1 MYIKSLSVTE
11 VNNYLKKITDSDFI
25 LNNLS
30 VKGEISNFKLHSSG
44 HLYFSLKDE
53 NSKINCVMF
62 RSDAVNLNF
71 IPENGMKVTI
81 KARLSIYVKDGSYQ
95 LYCRNIEQDGLGSL
109 FVQYEKLKEK
119 LQKLGLFNEENK
131 KAIPKYVNRIGVITS
146 ETGAAIQDIIK
157 VIRRRNSLVDIV
169 LYPSLVQGEEAV
181 PNLIRGL
188 KYFNEKNSVDVI
200 IIGRGGGSIE
210 ELWAFNNEELAYAIF
225 NSKIPVISAVG
236 HEVDFTICDF
246 VSDMRAATPSAAAE
260 IVAANL
266 EELEKNLEFYNQA
279 LNNSIQRL
287 FHSHKNKLEL
297 MLKSLEFNSPSKLI
311 AHEYERIDNLK
322 DNLKKLVINKLD
334 KNKVKLQNFNA
345 LLKAYNPLNV
355 LDKGYS
361 IVQNEKGMIIKTIND
376 VEMDEELQINVKDG
390 KINVYV
396 KSKEWGI

>member
-11 VNNYLKKITDSDFI
+11 INNYLKKIVDSDFI

-53 NSKINCVMF
+53 NSKVNCVMF

-71 IPENGMKVTI
+71 LPENGMKVTI
-81 KARLSIYVKDGSYQ
+81 KARLSVYVKDGNYQ
-95 LYCRNIEQDGLGSL
+95 LYCKSIEQDGLGIL

-119 LQKLGLFNEENK
+119 LQKLGLFDEENK
-131 KAIPKYVNRIGVITS
+131 KVIPKYVNRIGVITS

-181 PNLIRGL
+181 LNLIKGL

-225 NSKIPVISAVG
+225 NSEIPVVSAVG

-279 LNNSIQRL
+279 LNNSMQRL
-287 FHSHKNKLEL
+287 FYSHQNRLEL

-311 AHEYERIDNLK
+311 AHEYERIDNLN
-322 DNLKKLVINKLD
+322 DNLKNLVINKLD
-334 KNKVKLQNFNA
+334 RNKLKLQNFNG
-345 LLKAYNPLNV
+345 LLKAYNPMNV

-361 IVQNEKGMIIKTIND
+361 IVQNQQGSIIKTIND
-376 VEMDEELQINVKDG
+376 VELDEELQINVKDG

-396 KSKEWGI
+396 KSKE

>member
-11 VNNYLKKITDSDFI
+11 VNNYLKKLTDSDFI
-25 LNNLS
+25 LSNLS

-396 KSKEWGI
+396 KSKE

>member
-396 KSKEWGI
+396 KSKE

>member
-11 VNNYLKKITDSDFI
+11 VNNYLKKITDSDFV

-53 NSKINCVMF
+53 NSKVNCVMF

-81 KARLSIYVKDGSYQ
+81 KARLSVYVKEGSYQ

-225 NSKIPVISAVG
+225 NSKIPVVSAVG

-287 FHSHKNKLEL
+287 FHSHKNRLEL

-361 IVQNEKGMIIKTIND
+361 IVQNQQGSIIKTIND
-376 VEMDEELQINVKDG
+376 VELDEELQINVKDG

-396 KSKEWGI
+396 KSKE

>member
-11 VNNYLKKITDSDFI
+11 INNYLKKIVDSDFI

-53 NSKINCVMF
+53 NSKVNCVMF
-62 RSDAVNLNF
+62 KSDAVNLNF

-81 KARLSIYVKDGSYQ
+81 KARLSVYVKDGSYQ
-95 LYCRNIEQDGLGSL
+95 LYCRSIERDGLGNL

-119 LQKLGLFNEENK
+119 LLMLGLFDEENK
-131 KAIPKYVNRIGVITS
+131 KAIPKYANRIGVITS

-169 LYPSLVQGEEAV
+169 LYPSFVQGEEAV
-181 PNLIRGL
+181 ANLIKGL

-225 NSKIPVISAVG
+225 NSKIPVVSAVG

-266 EELEKNLEFYNQA
+266 EELEKNLDFYNQA

-287 FHSHKNKLEL
+287 FHSHQNRLEL

-311 AHEYERIDNLK
+311 AHEYERIDNL
-322 DNLKKLVINKLD
+322 NNSLKKLVINKLD
-334 KNKVKLQNFNA
+334 KNKLKLQNFNG
-345 LLKAYNPLNV
+345 LLKAYNPMNV

-361 IVQNEKGMIIKTIND
+361 IVQNQQGSIIKTIND
-376 VEMDEELQINVKDG
+376 VELDEELQINVKDG

-396 KSKEWGI
+396 KSKE

>member
-11 VNNYLKKITDSDFI
+11 ISNYLKKIVDSDFI

-53 NSKINCVMF
+53 NSKVNCVMF

-81 KARLSIYVKDGSYQ
+81 KARLSVYVKDGSYQ
-95 LYCRNIEQDGLGSL
+95 LYCRGIEQDGLGEL

-119 LQKLGLFNEENK
+119 LQNLGLFDEENK
-131 KAIPKYVNRIGVITS
+131 KAIPKYPTRIGVITS

-157 VIRRRNSLVDIV
+157 VIKRRNSLVDIV

-181 PNLIRGL
+181 PNLINGL
-188 KYFNEKNSVDVI
+188 RYFNSKNSADVI
-200 IIGRGGGSIE
+200 IIGRGGGAIE
-210 ELWAFNNEELAYAIF
+210 ELWAFNNEQLAYAIF
-225 NSKIPVISAVG
+225 NSKIPVVSAVG

-246 VSDMRAATPSAAAE
+246 VSDMRAPTPSAAAE

-266 EELEKNLEFYNQA
+266 EEVEKKLEFYTQS
-279 LNNSIQRL
+279 LNNKIERL
-287 FHSHKNKLEL
+287 FNFHQNKLEI
-297 MLKSLEFNSPSKLI
+297 MTKSLELNSPSKLI
-311 AHEYERIDNLK
+311 AHEYRRIDNLN
-322 DNLKKLVINKLD
+322 DNLKNLVINNLD
-334 KNKVKLQNFNA
+334 KNKIKLQNFNG
-345 LLKAYNPLNV
+345 LLKAYNPMNV

-361 IVQNEKGMIIKTIND
+361 IVQNQQGMVIKTIND
-376 VEMDEELQINVKDG
+376 VNKDEELQINVKDG

-396 KSKEWGI
+396 KSKE

>member
-11 VNNYLKKITDSDFI
+11 VNNYLKKLTNSDFI

-225 NSKIPVISAVG
+225 NSKIPVVSAVG

-396 KSKEWGI
+396 KSKE

>member
-225 NSKIPVISAVG
+225 NSKIPVVSAVG

-334 KNKVKLQNFNA
+334 KNKVKLQNFNS

-396 KSKEWGI
+396 KSKE